1 MALYFCSSPT
11 IFMNR
16 DHILRPDIQTRDA
29 VRFIH
34 LRVTV
39 YPAIDYGCRGPWMY
53 AVVESVGFRRRTEQ
67 TELILAPVLS
77 ANIYVIVTGPLM
89 NIVVNGFL
97 IIDS

>member
-16 DHILRPDIQTRDA
+16 DHTLRPDIQTRDA

-39 YPAIDYGCRGPWMY
+39 YHAIDYGCRGPWMY
-53 AVVESVGFRRRTEQ
+53 AVVDSVGFRRRTEQ
-67 TELILAPVLS
+67 TELIL
-77 ANIYVIVTGPLM
+77 YVIVTGPFV

-97 IIDS
+97 IMDS